1 MQIFTNV
8 QSSADTVKPVEYDA
22 YHVYVNEG
30 ITSVEGFEENEFT
43 GWHIDKQTVYDKDEY
58 IMLLQNQVTDT
69 ELAIV
74 ELYEGVLGN
83 G

>member
-8 QSSADTVKPVEYDA
+8 QSSAESVKPVEYDA

-30 ITSVEGFEENEFT
+30 VTWVEGVEENEFT
-43 GWHIDKQTVYDKDEY
+43 GWQIDRQTIYDKDEY
-58 IMLLQNQVTDT
+58 ITLLQDQITDT

-74 ELYEGVLGN
+74 EIYEEVLGN

>member
-8 QSSADTVKPVEYDA
+8 QSSAESVKPVEYDD

-30 ITSVEGFEENEFT
+30 ITKVDSIEENEFI
-43 GWHIDKQTVYDKDEY
+43 GWHIAKQTMYDKNEY